1 MEVCYRHS
9 DRETGVSCSS
19 CGRPICPECMTAT
32 QVGMRCP
39 ECSRQRTQVRT
50 MRSLES
56 EPRLTYALIAAN
68 AIAFLGV
75 VASGGTLFGGGGTL
89 TGEGA
94 LSGSFVADGEWWRL
108 LTSGFL
114 HAGLFHLFL
123 NMFILYILG
132 GLLEPAI
139 GKVRFGLIYL
149 VALLSGSFGA
159 LLLSPDALTLGASG
173 AVFGLM
179 GAAVVVMRSRGINPM
194 ESGIGMLILL
204 NLGITFLV
212 PGISI
217 GGHVGGLIGGALAA
231 YVLFELGSRARM
243 PAGAVN
249 ALAAAVGLVAAA
261 ASIAVVA

>member
-68 AIAFLGV
+68 VIAFLGV
-75 VASGGTLFGGGGTL
+75 VASGGTLFRGGGPL
-89 TGEGA
+89 TVDGA

-123 NMFILYILG
+123 NMFILYVLG
-132 GLLEPAI
+132 SMLEPAI
-139 GKVRFGLIYL
+139 GKVRFAL
-149 VALLSGSFGA
+149 VYFAALLSGSFGA

-217 GGHVGGLIGGALAA
+217 GGHVGGLIGGGLAA
-231 YVLFELGSRARM
+231 YVLFELGARARM
-243 PAGAVN
+243 PAGAAN
-249 ALAAAVGLVAAA
+249 ALAAGVGLVAAA